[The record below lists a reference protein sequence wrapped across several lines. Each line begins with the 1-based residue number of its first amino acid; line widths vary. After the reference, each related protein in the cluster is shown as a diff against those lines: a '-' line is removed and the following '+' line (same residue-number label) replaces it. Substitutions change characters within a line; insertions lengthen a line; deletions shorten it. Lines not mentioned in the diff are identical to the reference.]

1 MKLPTTNVAIIGA
14 SLFGF
19 SLAIALPKGFVTYTI
34 HDVRPCL
41 KSIGGA
47 IVLCSNAPVIID
59 KPDAFVHIQPEN
71 YGLGSMTSTPVQRT
85 EYDVGIRSGYG
96 YFGVRV
102 YHHVVIKDLW
112 SSGASAHSR
121 YLYGVVSSGSEALS
135 GRTWAFAS
143 GRTGGAIYPYSTDS
157 MYPLSCSDSCSQS
170 TLPRHRAAAIQ
181 HRGETTDIP
190 TTQIS
195 LETTA
200 EQYSLLVIIMNQPHG
215 AFMMAGGSLAVRSSE
230 KDLLDLGAQ

>member
-59 KPDAFVHIQPEN
+59 KPDAFVRIQPEN

-143 GRTGGAIYPYSTDS
+143 GRTGGGG
-157 MYPLSCSDSCSQS
+157 QS
-170 TLPRHRAAAIQ
+170 THTVQIVCIHSRVRTRVRKVLYQ
-181 HRGETTDIP
+181 DIAP
-190 TTQIS
+190 
-195 LETTA
+195 
-200 EQYSLLVIIMNQPHG
+200 
-215 AFMMAGGSLAVRSSE
+215 
-230 KDLLDLGAQ
+230 